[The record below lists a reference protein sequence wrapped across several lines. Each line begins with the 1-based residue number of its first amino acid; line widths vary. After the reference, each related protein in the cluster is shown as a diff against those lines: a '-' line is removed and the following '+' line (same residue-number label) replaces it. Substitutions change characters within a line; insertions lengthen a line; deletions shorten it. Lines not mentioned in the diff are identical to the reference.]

1 MPVTKKVVALSSIVA
16 LSAAAIA
23 PAIAQQSLNG
33 AGASF
38 PAPLY
43 QKWFQE
49 LAAAG
54 GPKVNYQAV
63 GSGAGVRQM
72 IAGTSDFGASDKP
85 LGAKK
90 RDKIKRGVIQI
101 PMTGGTIA
109 VGYNKPGCNLKL
121 TQKQVAEIFLGT
133 IRDYSQLGCAAGPI
147 TVAYRSD
154 GSGTTFAFTNAVAAW
169 NANFKDTIGVGKSV
183 NWPVGSGGK
192 GNSGVAGVI
201 KNTPGGLGY
210 VNQAYVKG
218 AIKAAAIQNK
228 DGNYIKPSSKNG
240 SAGLAGIKLDAYNTG
255 TDPNPSGANAY
266 PISTLTWILAYAS
279 GNGANT
285 PALKKTFAYML
296 SNKAQSQAPSLGYV
310 PLPSSIRK
318 ISLKAVQKIAD

>member
-1 MPVTKKVVALSSIVA
+1 MPVTKKAVALSSIVA

-109 VGYNKPGCNLKL
+109 VGYNKPGCTLKL
-121 TQKQVAEIFLGT
+121 TQKQVAEIFLGKIT
-133 IRDYSQLGCAAGPI
+133 DYSQLGCAAGPI

-169 NANFKDTIGVGKSV
+169 NGDFKNTIGVGKSV

-201 KNTPGGLGY
+201 QNTPGGLGY

-218 AIKAAAIQNK
+218 KIKAAAIQNK
-228 DGNYIKPSSKNG
+228 DGNYVKPTSKNG

-255 TDPNPSGANAY
+255 TDTNPSGANAY

-279 GNGANT
+279 GNGDNT

-318 ISLKAVQKIAD
+318 ISLAAVQKIAD

>member
-1 MPVTKKVVALSSIVA
+1 MPVTKKVFALSSLVA

-90 RDKIKRGVIQI
+90 RNKIKRGVIQI

-121 TQKQVAEIFLGT
+121 TQKQVAEIFLGKIT
-133 IRDYSQLGCAAGPI
+133 DYSQLGCAAGPI

-169 NANFKDTIGVGKSV
+169 NGAFKDTIGVGKSV

-201 KNTPGGLGY
+201 QNTPGGLGY

-218 AIKAAAIQNK
+218 KIKAAAIQNK
-228 DGNYIKPSSKNG
+228 DGNYVKPTSKNG

-255 TDPNPSGANAY
+255 TDTNPSGANAY
-266 PISTLTWILAYAS
+266 PISTLTWVLAYAS
-279 GNGANT
+279 GNGGNT

-310 PLPSSIRK
+310 PLPTSIRK
-318 ISLKAVQKIAD
+318 ISLAAVQKIAK

>member
-1 MPVTKKVVALSSIVA
+1 MPVTKKAVALSSIVA

-169 NANFKDTIGVGKSV
+169 NANFKETIGVGKSV

>member
-1 MPVTKKVVALSSIVA
+1 MPVTKKAVALSSLVA

-85 LGAKK
+85 LGSKK

-121 TQKQVAEIFLGT
+121 TQKQVAEVFLGKIT
-133 IRDYSQLGCAAGPI
+133 DYSQLGCAAGPI

-169 NANFKDTIGVGKSV
+169 NGSFKDTIGVGKSV

-192 GNSGVAGVI
+192 GNSGVAGI
-201 KNTPGGLGY
+201 IQNTPGGLGY

-218 AIKAAAIQNK
+218 KIKAAAIQNK
-228 DGNYIKPSSKNG
+228 DGNYVKPTSKNG

-279 GNGANT
+279 GNGDNT
-285 PALKKTFAYML
+285 DALKKTFAYML

-310 PLPSSIRK
+310 PLPTSIRK
-318 ISLKAVQKIAD
+318 ISLAAVQKIEK

>member
-1 MPVTKKVVALSSIVA
+1 MPVTKKVVALSSLVA

>member
-1 MPVTKKVVALSSIVA
+1 MPVTKKAVALSSLVA

-109 VGYNKPGCNLKL
+109 VGYNKPGCTLKL
-121 TQKQVAEIFLGT
+121 TQKQVAEIFLGKIT
-133 IRDYSQLGCAAGPI
+133 DYSQLGCAAGPI

-169 NANFKDTIGVGKSV
+169 NGDFKDTIGVGKSV

-201 KNTPGGLGY
+201 QNTPGGLGY

-218 AIKAAAIQNK
+218 KIKAAAIQNK
-228 DGNYIKPSSKNG
+228 DGNYVKPTSKNG

-255 TDPNPSGANAY
+255 TDTNPSGANAY

-279 GNGANT
+279 GNGDNT

-318 ISLKAVQKIAD
+318 ISLAAVQKIAK

>member
-1 MPVTKKVVALSSIVA
+1 MPVTKKVVALSSLVA

-90 RDKIKRGVIQI
+90 RNKIKRGVIQI

-121 TQKQVAEIFLGT
+121 TQKQVAEIFLGKIT
-133 IRDYSQLGCAAGPI
+133 DYSQLGCAAGPI

-169 NANFKDTIGVGKSV
+169 NGAFKDTIGVGKSV

-201 KNTPGGLGY
+201 QNTPGGLGY

-218 AIKAAAIQNK
+218 KIKAAAIQNK
-228 DGNYIKPSSKNG
+228 DGNYVKPTSKNG

-255 TDPNPSGANAY
+255 TDTNPSGANAY
-266 PISTLTWILAYAS
+266 PISTLTWVLAYAS
-279 GNGANT
+279 GNGGNT

-310 PLPSSIRK
+310 PLPTSIRK
-318 ISLKAVQKIAD
+318 ISLAAVQKIAK

>member
-1 MPVTKKVVALSSIVA
+1 MPVTKKAVALSSLVA

-90 RDKIKRGVIQI
+90 RDKIKLGVIQI

-109 VGYNKPGCNLKL
+109 VGYNKPGCTLKL
-121 TQKQVAEIFLGT
+121 TQKQVAEIFLGKIT
-133 IRDYSQLGCAAGPI
+133 DYSQLGCAAGPI

-169 NANFKDTIGVGKSV
+169 NGDFKNTIGVGKSV

-201 KNTPGGLGY
+201 QNTPGGLGY

-218 AIKAAAIQNK
+218 KIKAAAIQNK
-228 DGNYIKPSSKNG
+228 DGNFVKPTSKNG

-255 TDPNPSGANAY
+255 TDTNPSGANAY

-279 GNGANT
+279 GNGDNT

-318 ISLKAVQKIAD
+318 ISLAAVQKIAD

>member
-1 MPVTKKVVALSSIVA
+1 MPVTKKVVALSSLVA

-109 VGYNKPGCNLKL
+109 VGYNKPGCTLKL
-121 TQKQVAEIFLGT
+121 TQKQVAEIFLGKIT
-133 IRDYSQLGCAAGPI
+133 DYSQLGCAAGPI

-169 NANFKDTIGVGKSV
+169 NGDFKDTIGVGKSV

-201 KNTPGGLGY
+201 QNTPGGLGY

-218 AIKAAAIQNK
+218 KIKAAAIQNK
-228 DGNYIKPSSKNG
+228 DGNYVKPTSKNG

-255 TDPNPSGANAY
+255 TDTNPSGANAY

-279 GNGANT
+279 GNGDNT

-318 ISLKAVQKIAD
+318 ISLAAVQKIAN

>member
-1 MPVTKKVVALSSIVA
+1 MPVTKKVVALSSLVA

-121 TQKQVAEIFLGT
+121 TQKQVAEIFLGKIT
-133 IRDYSQLGCAAGPI
+133 DYSQLGCAAGPI

-169 NANFKDTIGVGKSV
+169 NGDFKDTIGVGKSV

-201 KNTPGGLGY
+201 QNTPGGLGY

-218 AIKAAAIQNK
+218 KIKAAAIQNK
-228 DGNYIKPSSKNG
+228 DGNYVKPTSKNG

-255 TDPNPSGANAY
+255 TDTNPSGANAY

-279 GNGANT
+279 GNGDNT

-318 ISLKAVQKIAD
+318 ISLAAVQKIAD

>member
-1 MPVTKKVVALSSIVA
+1 MPVTPKVLTLSALVA
-16 LSAAAIA
+16 LSAAAVA
-23 PAIAQQSLNG
+23 PAMAQQSLNG
-33 AGASF
+33 AGATF

-49 LAAAG
+49 LAASG
-54 GPKVNYQAV
+54 GPRVNYQAV

-85 LGAKK
+85 LSDAK
-90 RDKIKRGVIQI
+90 RSKIKRGVVQI

-109 VGYNKPGCNLKL
+109 VGYNKPGCDLKL
-121 TQKQVAEIFLGT
+121 TQKQVAEIFLGKIT
-133 IRDYSQLGCAAGPI
+133 DYNQVGCAAGPI

-169 NANFKDTIGVGKSV
+169 SANFKSDIGVGKSV

-218 AIKAAAIQNK
+218 AIKAAAIKNAA
-228 DGNYIKPSSKNG
+228 GNFVKPTSKNG
-240 SAGLAGIKLDAYNTG
+240 SNGLAGIVLDENLAG
-255 TDPNPSGANAY
+255 TDTNPKGANAY
-266 PISTLTWILAYAS
+266 PISTLTWVLAYATE
-279 GNGANT
+279 NGDNLPSLQKT
-285 PALKKTFAYML
+285 LKYML
-296 SNKAQSQAPSLGYV
+296 SNKAQSQASSLGYV
-310 PLPSSIRK
+310 PLPSSIRR
-318 ISLKAVQKIAD
+318 KALAAIQQIK

>member
-1 MPVTKKVVALSSIVA
+1 MPVTKKAVALSSLVA

-109 VGYNKPGCNLKL
+109 VGYNKPGCTLKL
-121 TQKQVAEIFLGT
+121 TQKQVAEIFLGKIT
-133 IRDYSQLGCAAGPI
+133 DYSQLGCAAGPI

-169 NANFKDTIGVGKSV
+169 NGDFKDTIGVGKSV

-201 KNTPGGLGY
+201 QNTPGGLGY

-218 AIKAAAIQNK
+218 KIKAAAIQNK
-228 DGNYIKPSSKNG
+228 DGNYVKPTSKNG

-255 TDPNPSGANAY
+255 TDTNPSGANAY

-279 GNGANT
+279 GNGDNT

-318 ISLKAVQKIAD
+318 ISLAAVQKIAN